1 MSASACRPAGEGL
14 LPFTHTYPQ
23 TRSSR
28 GQLRAI
34 PRLSG
39 GPVTEVSG
47 IPTGTSCRIWR
58 LPRTATRPAPGRT
71 LARTDLHGYQ
81 LERAAPA
88 SRTRSD
94 PAVPRPPSVPGATA
108 GPCSLAPLNR
118 PGTDSNSCCQYNNA
132 APSCLVRCRLAVNAS
147 IRRNRSPAPALCRPV
162 IQPLAA
168 DSGHKE
174 TGMSF
179 TVRLR

>member
-88 SRTRSD
+88 SRTRS
-94 PAVPRPPSVPGATA
+94 
-108 GPCSLAPLNR
+108 
-118 PGTDSNSCCQYNNA
+118 A
-132 APSCLVRCRLAVNAS
+132 AIER
-147 IRRNRSPAPALCRPV
+147 ALKGRHV
-162 IQPLAA
+162 GL
-168 DSGHKE
+168 SG
-174 TGMSF
+174 
-179 TVRLR
+179 